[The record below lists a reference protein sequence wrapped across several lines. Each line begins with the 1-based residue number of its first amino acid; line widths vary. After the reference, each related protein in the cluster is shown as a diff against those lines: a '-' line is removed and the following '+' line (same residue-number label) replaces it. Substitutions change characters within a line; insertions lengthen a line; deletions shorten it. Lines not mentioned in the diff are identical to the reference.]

1 MKLKYPAEAFALA
14 IVIFSAGMKAS
25 FTAGILVIL
34 TVVFAEFLKNLLED
48 FLPDWSLKACVL
60 IATASLSASAFTLG
74 FGALSIPVITETWL
88 LTLIIGL
95 FAAKYILEADLQA
108 DYGELFWESAVI
120 WGCWI
125 LLAAVREFMGV
136 GKIFG
141 IYLRQMTMQSKAF
154 QEVFFGFLTA
164 GLVLA
169 FTNGILKKRNAH
181 TNSLLLILPIVIL
194 ARPFTMESVSGIA
207 GMIWTMIVP
216 VIMFISVRKTLRFTR
231 TGRSFRGLPAELL
244 SAGFI
249 YMILSIY

>member
-14 IVIFSAGMKAS
+14 IVIFSSGMKAS

-34 TVVFAEFLKNLLED
+34 AVVFAEFLKNLLED
-48 FLPDWSLKACVL
+48 FLPGWSVKACVF
-60 IATASLSASAFTLG
+60 IGAASLSAGAFTLG
-74 FGALSIPVITETWL
+74 FGALSIPVITQTWL
-88 LTLIIGL
+88 LTFLIGL
-95 FAAKYILEADLQA
+95 FAAKYVLESDLQA
-108 DYGELFWESAVI
+108 DYGELFWESGVI

-125 LLAAVREFMGV
+125 LLAAIREFMGA

-141 IYLRQMTMQSKAF
+141 FYIARTTMQSGTF

-169 FTNGILKKRNAH
+169 FTNGILKKRNAY

-194 ARPFTMESVSGIA
+194 ARPFSMESVSGIA
-207 GMIWTMIVP
+207 GIIWTMVIP
-216 VIMFISVRKTLRFTR
+216 VIMFISVRKTLKFSR
-231 TGRSFRGLPAELL
+231 TGRSFRGLPVEML
-244 SAGFI
+244 SMGFI